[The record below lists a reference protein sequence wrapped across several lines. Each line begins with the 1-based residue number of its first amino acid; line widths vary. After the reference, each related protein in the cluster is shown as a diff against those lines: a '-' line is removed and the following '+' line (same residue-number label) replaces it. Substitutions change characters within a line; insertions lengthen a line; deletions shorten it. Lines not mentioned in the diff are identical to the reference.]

1 MGKPIL
7 KSTISKAFSS
17 ITYSVNSAI
26 IVLLILVYGCTNN
39 DQLKQTGMLDF
50 SQADLMLEFLTE
62 LHQGK
67 QDSVALEPILNA
79 EGTKLIVKQMNIVRS
94 VALDQYGQLLKGLSD
109 NRLPQI
115 EPVDSTER
123 AKRGVHGLTN
133 DIWMVLNWAED
144 HTDTLKQELALLK
157 KADVYT
163 KAENLANQ
171 YLPEPL
177 DVEPRLYL
185 VMGGRAGAAALDGN
199 NIYIDVLL
207 MTFQSVRKNIPLMNE
222 TEAVEYFAHE
232 MHHIGLARYHEKK
245 YKSLTLNENQRR
257 LFSMLKSIVAEGA
270 ANYLIS
276 NHRNTDEMRKY
287 FNLSNNPDK
296 QEKLLNSFEELITEL
311 SKGKFKN
318 QDEYEKSN
326 TLMLGLGYHMI
337 GSVMLNII
345 DQAGGLESI
354 NKVIADPAQLLI
366 EYNKAAKMLNADNND
381 LYIFNDTITGIV
393 GKLSI

>member
-1 MGKPIL
+1 
-7 KSTISKAFSS
+7 
-17 ITYSVNSAI
+17 
-26 IVLLILVYGCTNN
+26 
-39 DQLKQTGMLDF
+39 
-50 SQADLMLEFLTE
+50 
-62 LHQGK
+62 
-67 QDSVALEPILNA
+67 
-79 EGTKLIVKQMNIVRS
+79 
-94 VALDQYGQLLKGLSD
+94 
-109 NRLPQI
+109 
-115 EPVDSTER
+115 
-123 AKRGVHGLTN
+123 
-133 DIWMVLNWAED
+133 
-144 HTDTLKQELALLK
+144 
-157 KADVYT
+157 
-163 KAENLANQ
+163 
-171 YLPEPL
+171 
-177 DVEPRLYL
+177 
-185 VMGGRAGAAALDGN
+185 
-199 NIYIDVLL
+199 

-337 GSVMLNII
+337 GSVMLNTI